1 MHKMGEASLKRGEK
15 WTKIRELYAF
25 QKRDKDV
32 TWLDSQKS
40 IVADMKEHE
49 EDAAKK
55 KAEEA
60 KETKSKKEK

>member
-40 IVADMKEHE
+40 IVADMKEYA
-49 EDAAKK
+49 DSLP
-55 KAEEA
+55 
-60 KETKSKKEK
+60 KETKSEKKK

>member
-1 MHKMGEASLKRGEK
+1 MGEASLKRGEK

-32 TWLDSQKS
+32 TWLDSQAS
-40 IVADMKEHE
+40 IVADMKEYA
-49 EDAAKK
+49 DSLP
-55 KAEEA
+55 